1 MTGSIRVVRAPAE
14 VPRAVHGIYGLVRRG
29 HRVVAASSAPLR
41 LTCALREAGIGR
53 GVEVVR
59 HARNAQPLLELT
71 PARPLRVALLGHGT
85 VGTGLYR
92 RLVELP
98 DHFAVTGIAVRDL
111 PKAEKA
117 GAPARLLGD
126 CRRALAA
133 DCDVVVELIGGT
145 HPASELIEES
155 LRAGRHV
162 ATANKAVIAAR
173 GPHLELVAREAGVQ
187 LLYSASVGGAMPAL
201 ETVRRHAG
209 EIVSFSGVLNAT
221 CNFILDEMALRGLAL
236 SDAVALAQR
245 EGFAEAD
252 PTLDLDG
259 TDAAQKLVIL
269 ARAAFGRPPP
279 HLFQSGIE
287 HLTAAEGVRLVAWC
301 DGQRGE
307 VRPVALPEGHPLAG
321 TAGPE
326 NRLLIQL
333 RDGPPLLLSATGAG
347 RWPTAEAVLADL
359 YDLIRISVGA
369 ETQRA
374 PSAA

>member
-1 MTGSIRVVRAPAE
+1 MIGSLRVVRAHDE
-14 VPRAVHGIYGLVRRG
+14 LPRAVHGIYGLVRDG
-29 HRVVAASSAPLR
+29 HRVVAASNEPLR
-41 LTCALREAGIGR
+41 LASALREAGIGR

-59 HARNAQPLLELT
+59 HARNAQPLME
-71 PARPLRVALLGHGT
+71 PEPERPLRVALLGHGT

-162 ATANKAVIAAR
+162 VTANKAVIASR
-173 GPHLELVAREAGVQ
+173 GPLLENLAAEAGVR

-209 EIVSFSGVLNAT
+209 NIVSFTGVLNAT
-221 CNFILDEMALRGLAL
+221 CNFILDEMTGRGLTL
-236 SDAVALAQR
+236 PQAVALAQR

-252 PTLDLDG
+252 PKLDLDG
-259 TDAAQKLVIL
+259 TDAAQKLAIL
-269 ARAAFGRPPP
+269 ARAAFGRPPQ

-287 HLTAAEGVRLVAWC
+287 ELRQPAGVRLVAWC
-301 DGQRGE
+301 DGHRGD
-307 VRPVALPEGHPLAG
+307 VRAVPLPEGHPLAFAIG
-321 TAGPE
+321 RRCCSRRQA
-326 NRLLIQL
+326 R
-333 RDGPPLLLSATGAG
+333 GAG
-347 RWPTAEAVLADL
+347 RRRRQCSPT
-359 YDLIRISVGA
+359 S
-369 ETQRA
+369 TT
-374 PSAA
+374 